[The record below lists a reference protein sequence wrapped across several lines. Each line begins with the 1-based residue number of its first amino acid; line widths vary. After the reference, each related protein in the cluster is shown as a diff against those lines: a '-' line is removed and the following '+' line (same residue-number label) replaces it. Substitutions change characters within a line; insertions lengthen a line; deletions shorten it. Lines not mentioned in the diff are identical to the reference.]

1 MKEQK
6 KVIGIVNILLEILFL
21 QDVAGHYAVCFP
33 QERVSTTTIS
43 LIVNDDIVL
52 EKVFSKWINNE
63 EKHQ

>member
-21 QDVAGHYAVCFP
+21 QDIAGHYAVCFP

-43 LIVNDDIVL
+43 LIVNDNIVL
-52 EKVFSKWINNE
+52 EKVFAK
-63 EKHQ
+63 